1 MKNVIPLTAILFFL
15 VSSVYGN
22 SDPASSIRIG
32 EYGFYAYLGPEQPER
47 SIELFPNPV
56 TEGRLTVSSSDNILS
71 VQILN
76 ITGKVIFNQDYPP
89 NTTTAEI
96 ELDKQEKG
104 IYLVR
109 INFANKEI
117 HTEKVMIK

>member
-1 MKNVIPLTAILFFL
+1 MKNLIPLTAILFFL

-22 SDPASSIRIG
+22 SDPVSSIRVG

-56 TEGRLTVSSSDNILS
+56 TEGRLTVTSSDNILS

-76 ITGKVIFNQDYPP
+76 ITGKVIFNQDYQP
-89 NTTTAEI
+89 NTTTVEI

-117 HTEKVMIK
+117 HTEKIMIK

>member
-1 MKNVIPLTAILFFL
+1 MKNLIPLTAILFFL

-22 SDPASSIRIG
+22 SDPASSIRTG
-32 EYGFYAYLGPEQPER
+32 EYGFYSYLGPEQPER

-76 ITGKVIFNQDYPP
+76 ITGKVIFHQEYQP
-89 NTTTAEI
+89 NTTTVEI

-117 HTEKVMIK
+117 HTEKIMIK